1 MSSLHSGHFLWPAL
15 LTAALVS
22 CGLTAQAQAEG
33 FIDDASVNLNLRN
46 YYINRNFTNPTYPQ
60 SKAEEWTQSFIL
72 DARSGFT
79 QGTVGFGIDVL
90 GLMAYKLDSGGGTT
104 GTQLLP
110 QTGTGSTAKRG
121 APDNFG
127 RLGVA
132 AKARISNTELKVGEW
147 MVVLPIL
154 RSDDGRSLPQTFEG
168 AQITAKEIEGLTLYG
183 GQMRGVSW
191 RNSSDMEDMSFGGAT
206 SDRFNFAGG
215 EYTFNEKRTMVGVWN
230 AQLKDIYNQQYINLV
245 HSQALGDWTFGANL
259 GYFIGK
265 EDGSQRAGKLDNKT
279 ASGLFSA
286 RIGGNT
292 FFLGVQQLTGE
303 TQWMRVGGTSG
314 GTLANDM
321 YNTSFDAV
329 KERSWQVRY
338 DHNFVAQGI
347 PGFTTSVR
355 YTHGDNIHTATTDN
369 GKEWSRDFELAYTFQ
384 EGTLKDLNLRWRNS
398 TVHRDYSNNV
408 FDENRVIVS
417 YPINLL

>member
-1 MSSLHSGHFLWPAL
+1 MSSLHSGHYLWPTL

-22 CGLTAQAQAEG
+22 CGLTAQAQAEAEAEAEG

-110 QTGTGSTAKRG
+110 QTGSGSTAKRG

-168 AQITAKEIEGLTLYG
+168 AQITAKEIEGLALYG

-230 AQLKDIYNQQYINLV
+230 AQLKDIYNQQYLNLV
-245 HSQALGDWTFGANL
+245 HSQALGGWTFGANL
-259 GYFIGK
+259 SYFIGK

-286 RIGGNT
+286 RIGATPSSSAYSSSQVKPSGC
-292 FFLGVQQLTGE
+292 GSAAQVVAPWLTIC
-303 TQWMRVGGTSG
+303 TTPASMPSK
-314 GTLANDM
+314 N
-321 YNTSFDAV
+321 
-329 KERSWQVRY
+329 VR
-338 DHNFVAQGI
+338 GKC
-347 PGFTTSVR
+347 
-355 YTHGDNIHTATTDN
+355 ATTTTLLLRASLASPPQCATHTVTISTRRPRTMAKN
-369 GKEWSRDFELAYTFQ
+369 GRVTSSWPTASRK
-384 EGTLKDLNLRWRNS
+384 GS
-398 TVHRDYSNNV
+398 
-408 FDENRVIVS
+408 
-417 YPINLL
+417 